1 LTLVCHDK
9 KLVFQEDKMKSRFA
23 VVVAAVMLL
32 AGGAVRLGSQTSSS
46 QPMVEMKGVKPSL
59 KFQAPLEGFFV
70 PLNRKLDL
78 RASEVEFEP
87 GGGVGDHYHFGPG
100 IRWVLAGELT
110 LVDPEKGTEQTVRAG
125 EFFYESGDR
134 NLPAYNRGKEPAK
147 LLIVE
152 LVPAGW
158 KASAMLPLAQR
169 AEAEANGARLKELV
183 CSAK

>member
-1 LTLVCHDK
+1 
-9 KLVFQEDKMKSRFA
+9 MKSRFTF
-23 VVVAAVMLL
+23 VAAVMLL
-32 AGGAVRLGSQTSSS
+32 AAGAVRLDGQMPASHSTI
-46 QPMVEMKGVKPSL
+46 EMSGVKPAL
-59 KFQAPLEGFFV
+59 KLQAPVEGFLTA
-70 PLNRKLDL
+70 LNGKLDM

-87 GGGVGDHYHFGPG
+87 GGAVKDHYHFGPG
-100 IRWVLAGELT
+100 IRRVLAGELT
-110 LVDPEKGTEQTVRAG
+110 LVDPEKGTEQVVRAG

-158 KASAMLPLAQR
+158 KASAMLPLAR
-169 AEAEANGARLKELV
+169 RTEAEQDGARLKELV

>member
-1 LTLVCHDK
+1 
-9 KLVFQEDKMKSRFA
+9 MKSRFTL
-23 VVVAAVMLL
+23 VAAVMLL
-32 AGGAVRLGSQTSSS
+32 AGGAVRLDSQMPASHSKI
-46 QPMVEMKGVKPSL
+46 EMSGMKPAL
-59 KFQAPLEGFFV
+59 KLQAPVEGFLTA
-70 PLNRKLDL
+70 LNGKLDM

-87 GGGVGDHYHFGPG
+87 GGGVKDHYHFGPG
-100 IRWVLAGELT
+100 IRRVLAGELT
-110 LVDPEKGTEQTVRAG
+110 LVDPEKGTEQVVRAG

-158 KASAMLPLAQR
+158 KASAMLPLARR
-169 AEAEANGARLKELV
+169 AEAEENGARLKELV